1 MSEDTATEKSRA
13 GAVTPHDLKVN
24 IAGIELKNP
33 IMTASGTFGY
43 GEEFAP
49 YVDLKRLGAIV
60 VKGISREPREGNPP
74 PRIVETTAGM
84 LNSIGLQNVGVANFV
99 KEKLPFLRG
108 FDTRVIVNFFGDS
121 IEEYCEVASILS
133 NVEGVDGLEMN
144 VSCPNKQEGW
154 LEFGTVPE
162 LTFKVTS
169 AVKKRTHLPLIVKLS
184 PNVTDITAIARAAED
199 GGCDALSLINTL
211 SGIGVNAETRRP
223 TLANIVGGLSG
234 PAIKPVALKMVW
246 QLAGKTKLPII
257 GMGGIMTA
265 EDAIE
270 FMIVGASAVQ
280 VGTASFR
287 DPSATMNV
295 LDGME
300 SYFKKHRLSG
310 VDDIVG
316 TFATSLRP

>member
-1 MSEDTATEKSRA
+1 MSGGEFPEKSNP
-13 GAVTPHDLKVN
+13 GAAPSQNLKVA
-24 IAGIELKNP
+24 IAGIEMKNP

-49 YVDLKRLGAIV
+49 YVDLNRLGAIV
-60 VKGISREPREGNPP
+60 VKGISRAPKEGNPP

-84 LNSIGLQNVGVANFV
+84 LNSIGLQNVGVDLFV
-99 KEKLPFLRG
+99 KEKLPFLRR

-133 NVEGVDGLEMN
+133 DVEGVDGLEMN

-169 AVKKRTHLPLIVKLS
+169 AVKKKTHLPLIVKLS
-184 PNVTDITAIARAAED
+184 PNVTDITTIARAAED

-211 SGIGVNAETRRP
+211 SGIGVNAETKRP
-223 TLANIVGGLSG
+223 MLANVVGGLSG

-246 QLAGKTKLPII
+246 QLAAKTKLPII

-280 VGTASFR
+280 VGTANFR
-287 DPSATMNV
+287 NPSATMNV

-300 SYFKKHRLSG
+300 AYFKKHRLSG
-310 VDDIVG
+310 VDDIIG
-316 TFATSLRP
+316 TFDTSG